1 MKYGPTFPERFASL
15 GDARAFMRACVDWY
29 NHHHQHSGI
38 GFHTPANAH
47 YGFADGVAQKRSQ
60 TLAAA
65 RAKHP
70 HRFHTTND
78 AEILALPGPAWI
90 NKPDENTEEAAVLT
104 AA

>member
-1 MKYGPTFPERFASL
+1 MHLESASL
-15 GDARAFMRACVDWY
+15 LGDDHDLDTRTIPSRKHFRRLRLAFSPHPNESAR
-29 NHHHQHSGI
+29 
-38 GFHTPANAH
+38 
-47 YGFADGVAQKRSQ
+47 
-60 TLAAA
+60 LAAA

-90 NKPDENTEEAAVLT
+90 NKPDENTEETAVLT